1 MDTYRATNTLN
12 GNFYIGSTSDFN
24 RRKKEHLCSQ
34 KNLPFANAL
43 RKNPEAFIW
52 EVWSDDCDEPV
63 LEQALLDMWVGKEQ
77 CYNICPV
84 ANRVMAGR
92 HHTEETKQ
100 KIREKKLGFRHSE
113 EAKKKIGEAARINR
127 TGVSVS
133 EITKQKLREINTGE
147 KHPKYGIPVS
157 QEVKE
162 KIRKSNIGK
171 NAGKKWWVNEGGD
184 NKFQIEC
191 PGEGWRKGR
200 K

>member
-1 MDTYRATNTLN
+1 MFTRPATEIPRDRWDT
-12 GNFYIGSTSDFN
+12 GGS
-24 RRKKEHLCSQ
+24 L
-34 KNLPFANAL
+34 
-43 RKNPEAFIW
+43 
-52 EVWSDDCDEPV
+52 
-63 LEQALLDMWVGKEQ
+63 
-77 CYNICPV
+77 
-84 ANRVMAGR
+84 
-92 HHTEETKQ
+92 
-100 KIREKKLGFRHSE
+100 
-113 EAKKKIGEAARINR
+113 
-127 TGVSVS
+127 S

-171 NAGKKWWVNEGGD
+171 NAGKKWWVNEDGD